1 MKRLIIPV
9 VLLFIT
15 SSTAFAA
22 DSQEKESPAAPKI
35 IYVDKVTYVDKVIYR
50 TLPPTP
56 CNAVSTVKVVKVEVP
71 VYETMTVTSDPAT
84 VRTMMKVTHARYVA
98 LLALY
103 RQLKAK
109 K

>member
-9 VLLFIT
+9 VLLCLT

-22 DSQEKESPAAPKI
+22 DSPEKESPAPPKI
-35 IYVDKVTYVDKVIYR
+35 IYVDKVVYR
-50 TLPPTP
+50 TLPAAP
-56 CNAVSTVKVVKVEVP
+56 CNAVSIVKVVKVEVP
-71 VYETMTVTSDPAT
+71 VYETMTVTNDPVT
-84 VRTMMKVTHARYVA
+84 VRKMMLVTHARYVA

-103 RQLKAK
+103 RQLKGK